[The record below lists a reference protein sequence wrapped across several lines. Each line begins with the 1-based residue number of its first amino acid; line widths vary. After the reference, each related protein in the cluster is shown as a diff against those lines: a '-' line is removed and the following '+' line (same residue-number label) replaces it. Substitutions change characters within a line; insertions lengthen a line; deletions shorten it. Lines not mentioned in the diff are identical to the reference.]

1 MEWFKSWFDS
11 PYYNLLYDHRDH
23 EEARSFIQQLGYELD
38 LPPSSSALD
47 VGCGNGRHAIY
58 ISELGYNVLG
68 IDLSPSKIAEAKKFE
83 SEFLSFAQHDMRNPI
98 SEQSFDVIF
107 NLFTS
112 FGYFKNDAEH
122 EHVIELFNQQLKV
135 GGYFVF
141 DFLNTHKAI
150 ENLPSQSTAAKNGV
164 KFEISKR
171 LEKNHI
177 IKEIQVHKDNVTKHF
192 CEEVR
197 AFSRQELFMLFKRNG
212 FDIVQEF
219 GDYNLSPFELL
230 HSERLILIAQKK

>member
-11 PYYNLLYDHRDH
+11 PYYNLLYDHRNH
-23 EEARSFIQQLGYELD
+23 EEARSFIQQLVHELD
-38 LPPSSSALD
+38 LPPSASALD

-68 IDLSPSKIAEAKKFE
+68 IDLSPSKIEEAKKFE
-83 SEFLSFAQHDMRNPI
+83 SESLTFAQHDMRNPI
-98 SEQSFDVIF
+98 SEKSFDVIF

-112 FGYFKNDAEH
+112 FGYFKNDSEH
-122 EHVIELFNQQLKV
+122 KHVIELFNQQLNV

-141 DFLNTHKAI
+141 DFLNIHKAI
-150 ENLPSQSTAAKNGV
+150 ESLPSAATAAKNGV
-164 KFEISKR
+164 TFEISKR

-177 IKEIQVHKDNVTKHF
+177 IKEIQVQEGEVTQHF

-197 AFSRQELFMLFKRNG
+197 AFSRQELFNLFQQSG
-212 FDIVQEF
+212 F